1 MEEKRELKKKLNT
14 LDVTAIT
21 AGIVIGAGLFVVT
34 GIGAR
39 YAGSFVWVAYLIAA
53 IPCFMVAFS
62 TSMLAQM
69 YPVESGESYV
79 YPTRIVSHVWG
90 FLSGWG
96 MWLGV
101 IGLVCVTAKAFILY
115 LNALPNIGLHLPVI
129 GGAVIVLLLFM
140 FLNYMGVKAV
150 SIVQNILFIF
160 MVAGIIIYIIWGIPN
175 IKGNFLFMKSPL
187 GLNGVMKGA
196 SILIFAYTG
205 LTLAADLGEEAKNP
219 VKTIP
224 RGMFFGVSVPTVLYT
239 LLALVSVGVMPWHDF
254 ASADAPVASAATK
267 FMGNFGVT
275 FIIIV
280 AFAAIL
286 SSHNGEQGIATRIS
300 FGLSRDKIITGW
312 FTKINKYGIPHFALF
327 LSAGVALFL
336 IVSGTIQ
343 LVGEILNSMFLF
355 NWIITHLCIFMLPKK
370 WPKMYEKAKFK
381 LNGWKLIVP
390 IVGLISSGVLLV
402 YQGWRALAY
411 SAVWLLIGAIVYYIG
426 LSKRK
431 EEVKRLLNEWPYGRY
446 FK

>member
-1 MEEKRELKKKLNT
+1 MAEKRELKKKLNT
-14 LDVTAIT
+14 LDVTALT

-34 GIGAR
+34 GIGAK
-39 YAGSFVWVAYLIAA
+39 YAGSYVWVSFLIAA

-101 IGLVCVTAKAFILY
+101 IGLVCVTAKAFIIY
-115 LNALPNIGLHLPVI
+115 WNALPQFATQVNVV
-129 GGAVIVLLLFM
+129 GGAVLVLAVFCI
-140 FLNYMGVKAV
+140 LNFMGVKAV
-150 SIVQNILFIF
+150 SVVQNILFIF
-160 MVAGIIIYIIWGIPN
+160 MVLGIVIFIIWGLPN
-175 IKGNFLFMKSPL
+175 IKSSFLFMEAP
-187 GLNGVMKGA
+187 NGFNGIMKGA

-219 VKTIP
+219 KKTIP
-224 RGMFFGVSVPTVLYT
+224 RGMFFGVSVPTILYT
-239 LLALVSVGVMPWHDF
+239 LLALVSVGVMSWSEF
-254 ASADAPVASAATK
+254 SSADAPVASAATK
-267 FMGNFGVT
+267 FMGPFGVT
-275 FIIIV
+275 FVIIV

-300 FGLSRDKIITGW
+300 FGLSRDKIISGW
-312 FTKINKYGIPHFALF
+312 FTNLNRFGTPHFALF
-327 LSAGVALFL
+327 LSAAVALFL

-370 WPKMYEKAKFK
+370 WPKMYAEAKVK
-381 LNGWKLIVP
+381 LNGWKMIVP
-390 IVGLISSGVLLV
+390 IIGLASSVVLLV
-402 YQGWRALAY
+402 YQGWLALTY
-411 SAVWLLIGAIVYYIG
+411 SAIWLILGAIVYYIG
-426 LSKRK
+426 LSRRK
-431 EEVKRLLNEWPYGRY
+431 EEIKGLLGEWPYGRY

>member
-1 MEEKRELKKKLNT
+1 MAEKRELRKKLNT

-34 GIGAR
+34 GIGAK
-39 YAGSFVWVAYLIAA
+39 YAGSYVWVAYLIAA

-115 LNALPNIGLHLPVI
+115 LNALPQTETQISVI
-129 GGAVIVLLLFM
+129 GGAVVVLLIFC
-140 FLNYMGVKAV
+140 FINYVGIRTV

-160 MVAGIIIYIIWGIPN
+160 MVAGIAIFILWGLPH
-175 IKGNFLFMKSPL
+175 IKSDLVFMGAPM
-187 GLNGVMKGA
+187 GFNGIMKGA

-205 LTLAADLGEEAKNP
+205 LTLAADLGEEAKDP
-219 VKTIP
+219 KKTIP

-239 LLALVSVGVMPWHDF
+239 LLALVSVGVMAWDDF
-254 ASADAPVASAATK
+254 AAADAPVASAATQ
-267 FMGNFGVT
+267 FMGPAGVT
-275 FIIIV
+275 FIIVV

-286 SSHNGEQGIATRIS
+286 SSHNGEQSIATRIF
-300 FGLSRDKIITGW
+300 FGLSRDKIITGG
-312 FTKINKYGIPHFALF
+312 FASINKFGIPHYALF
-327 LSAGVALFL
+327 LSGAVALFL

-370 WPKMYEKAKFK
+370 WPKMYEEAEFK
-381 LNGWKLIVP
+381 LSGWKMIVP
-390 IVGLISSGVLLV
+390 IIGLVSSAVLLV
-402 YQGWRALAY
+402 YQGWVALTY
-411 SAVWLLIGAIVYYIG
+411 SAIWLAIGAVVYYIG
-426 LSKRK
+426 LGQRK
-431 EEVKRLLNEWPYGRY
+431 EEIKALLSEWPFGRY
-446 FK
+446 I

>member
-1 MEEKRELKKKLNT
+1 MEEKRELRKKLNT

-34 GIGAR
+34 GIGAK
-39 YAGSFVWVAYLIAA
+39 YAGSFVWVSYLIAA

-79 YPTRIVSHVWG
+79 YPTRIVSHLWG

-115 LNALPNIGLHLPVI
+115 LNALPKSEAQISVI
-129 GGAVIVLLLFM
+129 GGAVVVLLIFC
-140 FLNYMGVKAV
+140 FINYVGIKTV

-160 MVAGIIIYIIWGIPN
+160 MVGGIVIFILWGLPSV
-175 IKGNFLFMKSPL
+175 KASLVFMGAPF
-187 GLNGVMKGA
+187 GFNGIMKGA

-205 LTLAADLGEEAKNP
+205 LTLAADLGEEAKDP
-219 VKTIP
+219 KRTIP

-239 LLALVSVGVMPWHDF
+239 LLALVSVGVLAWDKF
-254 ASADAPVASAATK
+254 AAADAPVAAAATE
-267 FMGNFGVT
+267 FMGPAGVT
-275 FIIIV
+275 FIIVV

-286 SSHNGEQGIATRIS
+286 SSHNGEQSIATRIF
-300 FGLSRDKIITGW
+300 FGLSRDKIITGY
-312 FTKINKYGIPHFALF
+312 FANINRFGIPHYALF
-327 LSAGVALFL
+327 LSAAVALFL

-370 WPKMYEKAKFK
+370 WPKMYDEAEFK
-381 LNGWKLIVP
+381 LSGWKMVVP
-390 IVGLISSGVLLV
+390 IIGLISSAVLLA
-402 YQGWRALAY
+402 YQGWLALTY
-411 SAVWLLIGAIVYYIG
+411 SAIWLAIGAVVYYIG
-426 LSKRK
+426 LSRRK
-431 EEVKRLLNEWPYGRY
+431 EEIKGLLSEWPFGRY
-446 FK
+446 I

>member
-1 MEEKRELKKKLNT
+1 MAEKRELRKKLNT

-34 GIGAR
+34 GIGAK
-39 YAGSFVWVAYLIAA
+39 YAGSYVWVSYLIAA

-79 YPTRIVSHVWG
+79 YPTRIVSHLWG

-115 LNALPNIGLHLPVI
+115 LNALPQTETQISMI
-129 GGAVIVLLLFM
+129 GGAVIVLLIFC
-140 FLNYMGVKAV
+140 FINYVGIRTV
-150 SIVQNILFIF
+150 SVVQNILFIF
-160 MVAGIIIYIIWGIPN
+160 MVGGIAIFILWGLPHISAALVF
-175 IKGNFLFMKSPL
+175 KGAPMGF
-187 GLNGVMKGA
+187 NGIMKGA

-205 LTLAADLGEEAKNP
+205 LTLAADLGEEAKDP
-219 VKTIP
+219 KKTIP

-239 LLALVSVGVMPWHDF
+239 LLALVSVGVMAWDDF
-254 ASADAPVASAATK
+254 AAANAPVASAATQ
-267 FMGNFGVT
+267 FMGPAGVT
-275 FIIIV
+275 FIIVV

-286 SSHNGEQGIATRIS
+286 SSHNGEQSIATRIF
-300 FGLSRDKIITGW
+300 FGLSRDKIITGA
-312 FTKINKYGIPHFALF
+312 FTRINKFGIPHYALF
-327 LSAGVALFL
+327 LSGAVALFL
-336 IVSGTIQ
+336 IVTGTIQ

-370 WPKMYEKAKFK
+370 WPKMYEEAEFK
-381 LNGWKLIVP
+381 LSGWKTIVP
-390 IVGLISSGVLLV
+390 IIGLVSSVVLLV
-402 YQGWRALAY
+402 YQGWLALTY
-411 SAVWLLIGAIVYYIG
+411 SAIWLAIGAVVYYIG
-426 LSKRK
+426 LSRRK
-431 EEVKRLLNEWPYGRY
+431 EEVKALLSEWPYGRY
-446 FK
+446 L